1 MYTLESKES
10 VYNAEKWFNSIKLV
24 KDMGDLQNLDPNRYQ
39 KLNVFTRNVGTITF
53 RDYELL
59 LDNYETKICGLIVT
73 YKYDKIFNA
82 WKFYSKEALKLTLQ
96 RTTSL
101 RRKSSNQG
109 SDKQKEDEEK
119 KAQVLEA

>member
-39 KLNVFTRNVGTITF
+39 KLNVFTRNVGTIIF

-59 LDNYETKICGLIVT
+59 LDKYETKICGLIVT

-101 RRKSSNQG
+101 RRKSNTQ
-109 SDKQKEDEEK
+109 ENEK
-119 KAQVLEA
+119 

>member
-39 KLNVFTRNVGTITF
+39 KLNVFTRNVGTIIF

-59 LDNYETKICGLIVT
+59 LDKYETKICGLIVT
-73 YKYDKIFNA
+73 YKY
-82 WKFYSKEALKLTLQ
+82 SML
-96 RTTSL
+96 
-101 RRKSSNQG
+101 G
-109 SDKQKEDEEK
+109 SFIAK
-119 KAQVLEA
+119 KP